1 MGRLPPQDLQWIWV
15 ELEWND
21 HTVSLLVYVGIAL
34 LTAGASGMEPL
45 AIWEAGQEVAG
56 LGWFGDLDCTEATS
70 SCVACVS
77 LLLAAALSVA
87 LALAL
92 WVSW

>member
-1 MGRLPPQDLQWIWV
+1 
-15 ELEWND
+15 
-21 HTVSLLVYVGIAL
+21 
-34 LTAGASGMEPL
+34 MEPL

-70 SCVACVS
+70 SRVACVS

-92 WVSW
+92 WVS